1 MEDVDARLLIDL
13 LLDHQSAVHSLGQH
27 FLHDESVL
35 NEAIR
40 LCEEANAS
48 LHEETHVIEIGP
60 GPGSLTLHLLRTG
73 TKVTAIEIDEEAV
86 NHLNR
91 NFKKAISSEKL
102 NLYAGDALKV
112 EWPISTHII
121 ANIPYQ
127 ISSPLI
133 DRICRISEENRP
145 TCVVLLVQQEFA
157 ERLSLQGGPDSMGS
171 LGLTTALDWDVTLGS
186 VAPPH
191 CFVPSPKVHS
201 RLVRLTP
208 RIDGPGSDFDRKLH
222 RIVVRHVFKQRRR
235 KVRSRLKEVPKRI
248 QRVQGWYRSK
258 WKAAIRF
265 LDENPP
271 FNFDA
276 RPDEIKP
283 EEWIELINQ
292 LQRFEPESDAV
303 FASD

>member
-13 LLDHQSAVHSLGQH
+13 LLDHRSADYSLGQH
-27 FLHDESVL
+27 FLHDEKTL
-35 NEAIR
+35 LEAIS
-40 LCEEANAS
+40 LCVNAGEPLDNES
-48 LHEETHVIEIGP
+48 HVIEIGP
-60 GPGSLTLHLLRTG
+60 GPGSLTLHLLQTG
-73 TKVTAIEIDEEAV
+73 TVVTAIEIDDEAV

-91 NFKKAISSEKL
+91 NFKTEISEKKL
-102 NLYAGDALKV
+102 HIFHGDALKT
-112 EWPISTHII
+112 EWPTSTHII

-133 DRICRISEENRP
+133 DKISRLPVDQRP
-145 TCVVLLVQQEFA
+145 RCVVLLVQQEFA

-186 VAPPH
+186 VVPPH

-208 RIDGPGSDFDRKLH
+208 KIDDSIDINRKLH
-222 RIVVRHVFKQRRR
+222 RIVIQHIFKFRRR

-258 WKAAIRF
+258 WKAAIDS

-271 FNFDA
+271 FDLDA
-276 RPDEIKP
+276 RPDEISP
-283 EEWIELINQ
+283 EEWIELIRRLQ
-292 LQRFEPESDAV
+292 LFDPEL
-303 FASD
+303 